1 MFIVVVVVNYRHW
14 LTYKSKH
21 LCIRTQTHSFKWRE
35 DLHFHA
41 DKLSFICTFVCLLG
55 AKLCMFRCY
64 AMWEYKRIRLRVRI
78 RIGVPSVL
86 LPIPLQHNV
95 QVHFEP
101 ICFYSD
107 IFLVASFSSCFPLLF
122 PQMVAGDCGNI
133 SMYVYVHVHVFAPC
147 CVLFFV
153 CCLQKDF
160 CCFICSASLITYG
173 MCELV
178 SVCALCVELYYF
190 FVAYPFS
197 WGLFCLFF
205 PRGFSIYIS

>member
-1 MFIVVVVVNYRHW
+1 
-14 LTYKSKH
+14 
-21 LCIRTQTHSFKWRE
+21 
-35 DLHFHA
+35 
-41 DKLSFICTFVCLLG
+41 
-55 AKLCMFRCY
+55 
-64 AMWEYKRIRLRVRI
+64 MWEYKRIRLRVRI

-95 QVHFEP
+95 QVHFES
-101 ICFYSD
+101 ICFYSG

-173 MCELV
+173 MCEFV
-178 SVCALCVELYYF
+178 SVYASSVLNFIIFLLLILFPGVFF
-190 FVAYPFS
+190 FVYFS
-197 WGLFCLFF
+197 LEDFLYIFPSTFSGLRLYDYKWIWLY
-205 PRGFSIYIS
+205 IYVCVCIAWVLI

>member
-1 MFIVVVVVNYRHW
+1 
-14 LTYKSKH
+14 
-21 LCIRTQTHSFKWRE
+21 
-35 DLHFHA
+35 
-41 DKLSFICTFVCLLG
+41 
-55 AKLCMFRCY
+55 
-64 AMWEYKRIRLRVRI
+64 MWEYKRIRLRVRI

-95 QVHFEP
+95 QVHFES
-101 ICFYSD
+101 ICFYSG

-133 SMYVYVHVHVFAPC
+133 SMHVHVHVFAPC

-173 MCELV
+173 MCEFV
-178 SVCALCVELYYF
+178 SVCVRALCWTLLFFCCLSFFLGSF
-190 FVAYPFS
+190 FVYFS
-197 WGLFCLFF
+197 LEDFLYIFPSTFSGLRLYDYKWIWLY
-205 PRGFSIYIS
+205 IYMCVCIAWVLI

>member
-1 MFIVVVVVNYRHW
+1 MERG
-14 LTYKSKH
+14 LT
-21 LCIRTQTHSFKWRE
+21 LPCRQ
-35 DLHFHA
+35 
-41 DKLSFICTFVCLLG
+41 TFVHLY
-55 AKLCMFRCY
+55 FRLFALVQSCACSD
-64 AMWEYKRIRLRVRI
+64 AMPCESTYTYRCTKCATTNTTATQCTSSLWVDLFLFRHLF
-78 RIGVPSVL
+78 GCFLFVL
-86 LPIPLQHNV
+86 
-95 QVHFEP
+95 
-101 ICFYSD
+101 
-107 IFLVASFSSCFPLLF
+107 FPFTL
-122 PQMVAGDCGNI
+122 PQMVAGDSGNI

-153 CCLQKDF
+153 CCLQKGF

-197 WGLFCLFF
+197 WGLLCLFF